1 MKLNKKY
8 LLIPAM
14 ILIAGLLFY
23 VSKKSQVRES
33 NRTEVSVKTKL
44 IVPEKIDTLEI
55 FRKFATDFNTHLAK
69 NINSYID
76 PKLGLAMYYHDGPY
90 PILQVKNSVDQ
101 EIDWFMMDIFENVE
115 FASFPNYLG
124 DFKFEKTG
132 FFIVKNE
139 GSFSLSD
146 FDNSYT
152 AHPKEF
158 FLEHQPLEKLCN
170 FRAKAISTA
179 GNTMYNFYFNF
190 KNGKLTLLALEVE
203 NVSDI
208 MFANKERPFIA
219 FNDKNDIEKYFE
231 NQKIFRDKEQNA
243 SIDFDKREITYYDF
257 PNDNPFI
264 FETYKIGRIT
274 KDSDKIKSVEIIFY
288 ANKNKEED
296 GFMTYF
302 SNKGTFVVGPMG
314 VRPPYFYE
322 PVKK

>member
-1 MKLNKKY
+1 MKLNKIY
-8 LLIPAM
+8 LLIPVI
-14 ILIAGLLFY
+14 ILITGLLFY
-23 VSKKSQVRES
+23 KYKKSQVRES
-33 NRTEVSVKTKL
+33 NETESSVKTEH
-44 IVPEKIDTLEI
+44 IAPEKIDTLQI
-55 FRKFATDFNTHLAK
+55 FRKFVSDFNTHTAK

-76 PKLGLAMYYHDGPY
+76 PKLGMAMYYHDGPY

-101 EIDWFMMDIFENVE
+101 EMDWIMMDVFENVE
-115 FASFPNYLG
+115 FTSFPNYLG

-139 GSFSLSD
+139 GVFSLSD

-152 AHPKEF
+152 SHPEEF
-158 FLEHQPLEKLCN
+158 FVEHQPLEKLCN
-170 FRAKAISTA
+170 YRAKGISTA

-190 KNGKLTLLALEVE
+190 KNGKLYLLALEVE

-208 MFANKERPFIA
+208 MFANAEMPFIA
-219 FNDKNDIEKYFE
+219 FNGKNDIEKYFE

-257 PNDNPFI
+257 PNDNLFI
-264 FETYKIGRIT
+264 FETYKIGKIT
-274 KDSDKIKSVEIIFY
+274 DDSDKIKSVEIIFY
-288 ANKNKEED
+288 ADKNKEED
-296 GFMTYF
+296 GFITYF